1 MQQLKRQIKE
11 SNIIEAAETIFSKV
25 GFKNAKM
32 EAIASA
38 AGITKVTLYSY
49 FQSKENLYMSI
60 AYKALSLLV
69 DEYYNTIELHKHH
82 AGLQSAL
89 ALLEAFMD
97 FCVDNYLY
105 SEAMLEYF
113 TLVRSTSSGQDES
126 KLTEALK
133 ESIYFMKLQD
143 LQNLPF
149 KLSIQEI
156 KRGIADG
163 SIHQDIDPAL
173 ATITGWSSI
182 IGFAKIISAS
192 GQNATPFLS
201 VDLQKV
207 KKVNLLMTEKILSEG
222 VGK

>member
-11 SNIIEAAETIFSKV
+11 SNIIEAAETVFSKV
-25 GFKNAKM
+25 GYKNAKM
-32 EAIASA
+32 VDIATK

-60 AYKALSLLV
+60 AYKAMTLLV
-69 DEYYNTIELHKHH
+69 DEYHNTLELQKRNK
-82 AGLQSAL
+82 GLQSTL
-89 ALLEAFMD
+89 ALMETFMD

-113 TLVRSTSSGQDES
+113 TLVRSTSSGQDQS
-126 KLTEALK
+126 KLTEGLK
-133 ESIYFMKLQD
+133 ESIYYMKLQD

-149 KLSIQEI
+149 KLTIQEI

-163 SIHQDIDPAL
+163 SIHSDIDPAL
-173 ATITGWSSI
+173 STITGWASI
-182 IGFAKIISAS
+182 TGFARIISAS

-201 VDLQKV
+201 VDLQQV
-207 KKVNLLMTEKILSEG
+207 KKISLLMTEKILTEG
-222 VGK
+222 IS

>member
-1 MQQLKRQIKE
+1 MHQFKRQIKE
-11 SNIIEAAETIFSKV
+11 SNIIEAAESVFSKL

-69 DEYYNTIELHKHH
+69 DKYYNTIELNKTNT
-82 AGLQSAL
+82 GLQSAL

-97 FCVDNYLY
+97 FCVENYLY
-105 SEAMLEYF
+105 SEAMLDYF
-113 TLVRSTSSGQDES
+113 TLVRSTSSGQDDS

-133 ESIYFMKLQD
+133 ESLYYMKLQD

-156 KRGIADG
+156 KKGISDG
-163 SIHQDIDPAL
+163 SIHHSIDPAL

-207 KKVNLLMTEKILSEG
+207 KEFNLAMTEKVLFEG
-222 VGK
+222 VG